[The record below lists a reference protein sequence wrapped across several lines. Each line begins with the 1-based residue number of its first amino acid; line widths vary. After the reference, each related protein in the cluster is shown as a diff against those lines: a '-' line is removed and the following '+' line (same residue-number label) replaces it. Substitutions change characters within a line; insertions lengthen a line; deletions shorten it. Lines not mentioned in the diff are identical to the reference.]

1 MARTK
6 KAATGVTSG
15 NHLTVT
21 HNADGTV
28 DMKWN
33 WDALLAEVQEATK
46 TSKQNLISV
55 TEEKVKKTRAPR
67 KKTAN

>member
-6 KAATGVTSG
+6 KATGGESG
-15 NHLTVT
+15 NHLTV
-21 HNADGTV
+21 HRHDDGTV

-33 WDALLAEVQEATK
+33 WDKLLEEVREAT
-46 TSKQNLISV
+46 SNVKQDLVSV

-67 KKTAN
+67 KKKVD